1 MFLFCRIV
9 IETLKDMESDRK
21 CFRMVGGVLV
31 EHTVDGVVPALTNH
45 KEQVSFNIY
54 IIIKNLFCY
63 MYFKQVYYF
72 SDTCI

>member
-1 MFLFCRIV
+1 
-9 IETLKDMESDRK
+9 
-21 CFRMVGGVLV
+21 MVGGVLV